1 VRRAAR
7 PPTLGPMNAVPLE
20 VAITTIVFYSA
31 WVVGVLA
38 VLVMGRRQDRL
49 ATQPPTIPPATG
61 IDWSGW
67 RRRLRSN
74 LMPALILAMLYL
86 LASLVLGRI
95 NPIAGGVFCQA
106 LVGLAIAYSIRGF
119 EPLPV
124 VKAIR
129 EHRQAVRAVVLM
141 IVIGLVA
148 NVAAK
153 VVGGLGLNAGSIFG
167 EHDFTRQ
174 AASSFHVNAFQ
185 AVFVLLGGGGV
196 AEELMFRL
204 VAVSLEAD
212 GPCMDGCGGRFSAV
226 RRVSLHAAGRP
237 VPYVLAV
244 PYRCFGIEPARRNR
258 VGDRLREAR
267 SGDRGRRPH
276 AARLVDVSSLCPLRL
291 SHAAA
296 RTSER
301 ANAAACAG
309 AD

>member
-1 VRRAAR
+1 
-7 PPTLGPMNAVPLE
+7 MNAVPLE
-20 VAITTIVFYSA
+20 VAVTTIVFYSA

-49 ATQPPTIPPATG
+49 ATQPPTISPATG

-67 RRRLRSN
+67 SRRLRSN

-129 EHRQAVRAVVLM
+129 EHRQAVRAVLLM

-204 VAVSLEAD
+204 VAVSLVWKLTGHAWM
-212 GPCMDGCGGRFSAV
+212 GV
-226 RRVSLHAAGRP
+226 AAGSLLFAAYHYTPLDGLYRTFWQFP
-237 VPYVLAV
+237 IGALVSNLLVGAVWGIVYVKRGLETAV
-244 PYRCFGIEPARRNR
+244 
-258 VGDRLREAR
+258 VGHTLLDWFTF
-267 SGDRGRRPH
+267 
-276 AARLVDVSSLCPLRL
+276 LVFV
-291 SHAAA
+291 H
-296 RTSER
+296 
-301 ANAAACAG
+301 
-309 AD
+309 